1 MTSSKCALCDVEI
14 TKDNNTKEHIIPNAI
29 GGRKKVENFICEDCN
44 KKSGRTWDIALINQ
58 LEPFSLLFDI
68 KRERGEVKPNKF
80 TTTKGEKITLRANGT
95 MTLGSQSF
103 RQTPIESGGTHFS
116 GKAQTMSQAKDMLKS
131 MKKKHPDLDIDSISG
146 SLKENSIY
154 CEDEIVFDISFGGHE
169 AGRSL
174 VKSAVAWAFESGIS
188 LEDCDEAI
196 YYLKNPNAEKC
207 FGYFYKSD
215 LVKNRTKGVPI
226 HCISVKGCSKKKQLI
241 AYIEYFGTYRI
252 IIRLGS
258 NYQGKDTISTY
269 GINPMTGQT
278 IDLKVD
284 INLSDDEIIET
295 YNYQS
300 IFEDKIEEALF
311 EVIST
316 AQQLSWKKE
325 ADRVADISVNEAFK
339 QCGVKEGEALTD
351 ENKRKFV
358 DSILNSETLNSF
370 RMHGLKNKD

>member
-44 KKSGRTWDIALINQ
+44 KKSGGTWDIALIKQ

-68 KRERGEVKPNKF
+68 KRERGEVKPNTF
-80 TTTKGEKITLRANGT
+80 TTAKGEKIMLRANGT

-103 RQTPIESGGTHFS
+103 RQTPIEGGGTQFS
-116 GKAQTMSQAKDMLKS
+116 GKAQTMSQAKDRLKS
-131 MKKKHPDLDIDSISG
+131 MKKKYPDLDIDSISG
-146 SLKENSIY
+146 SLKESSIY
-154 CEDEIVFDISFGGHE
+154 CEDEIVFDISFGDHE

-174 VKSAVAWAFESGIS
+174 VKSAVAWAFESGIP

-226 HCISVKGCSKKKQLI
+226 HCISVKGCGETKQLI
-241 AYIEYFGTYRI
+241 AYIEYFGIYRMI
-252 IIRLGS
+252 LRLGS
-258 NYQGKDTISTY
+258 NYQGKDIISTY
-269 GINPMTGQT
+269 GINPMIGQT

-284 INLSDDEIIET
+284 INISDDEIREA

-300 IFEDKIEEALF
+300 ISEDKMKEALS

-316 AQQLSWKKE
+316 AQKLSWMKE
-325 ADRVADISVNEAFK
+325 ADRVTDISIDEAFK

-358 DSILNSETLNSF
+358 NSISNSETLNSF
-370 RMHGLKNKD
+370 LMHNLKNRN

>member
-1 MTSSKCALCDVEI
+1 MTSLKCALCEI
-14 TKDNNTKEHIIPNAI
+14 VITQDNGTKEHIIPNSI
-29 GGRKKVENFICEDCN
+29 GGKKKVKGFICESCN
-44 KKSGRTWDIALINQ
+44 NRSGNTWDSTLATQ
-58 LEPFSLLFDI
+58 LSPLSLLFDI
-68 KRERGEVKPNKF
+68 KRERGEVKPNTF
-80 TTTKGEKITLRANGT
+80 TTIKGEKITLRANGA

-103 RQTPIESGGTHFS
+103 RQTPIEGGGTQFS
-116 GKAQTMSQAKDMLKS
+116 GKAQTMSQAKYILKN

-188 LEDCDEAI
+188 LEECDEAI

-300 IFEDKIEEALF
+300 ICEDKIEEALS

-316 AQQLSWKKE
+316 AQQISSMKE
-325 ADRVADISVNEAFK
+325 ADRVANISVDEAFK

-370 RMHGLKNKD
+370 LMHGLKNRD

>member
-14 TKDNNTKEHIIPNAI
+14 TKNNDTKEHIIPNAI
-29 GGRKKVENFICEDCN
+29 GGREKIKGFICRACN
-44 KKSGRTWDIALINQ
+44 STSGDSWDKELAKQ
-58 LEPFSLLFDI
+58 LNPLSLLFDI
-68 KRERGEVKPNKF
+68 KRERGEVKPSKF

-95 MTLGSQSF
+95 MTLGNSSC
-103 RQTPIESGGTHFS
+103 RQTPIEGGGTQFS
-116 GKAQTMSQAKDMLKS
+116 GKTQTMSQAKDMLQN
-131 MKKKHPDLDIDSISG
+131 MKKKYPDLDIDSISG

-154 CEDEIVFDISFGGHE
+154 CKDEIVFDIFFGGHE
-169 AGRSL
+169 AGCSL
-174 VKSAVAWAFESGIS
+174 IKSAVAWAFKSGIS

-215 LVKNRTKGVPI
+215 LVKNRKKGVPI
-226 HCISVKGCSKKKQLI
+226 HCISVKGCSETKQLI
-241 AYIEYFGTYRI
+241 AYIEYFGIYRI

-284 INLSDDEIIET
+284 INLSDDEIRET
-295 YNYQS
+295 HNYQS
-300 IFEDKIEEALF
+300 ISEHKMKEALS

-316 AQQLSWKKE
+316 AQKLSGEKE
-325 ADRVADISVNEAFK
+325 LSRVMHNEGEKAFK
-339 QCGVKEGEALTD
+339 QCGA
-351 ENKRKFV
+351 
-358 DSILNSETLNSF
+358 TL
-370 RMHGLKNKD
+370 G

>member
-1 MTSSKCALCDVEI
+1 MTSSKCALCDTVINQE
-14 TKDNNTKEHIIPNAI
+14 NNTKEHIIPNAI

-44 KKSGRTWDIALINQ
+44 KKSGGTWDIALIKQ
-58 LEPFSLLFDI
+58 LEPLSLLFDI
-68 KRERGEVKPNKF
+68 KRERGEVKPNTF

-103 RQTPIESGGTHFS
+103 KQTPIEGGGTQFS

-131 MKKKHPDLDIDSISG
+131 MKKKDPDLDIDSIYG

-241 AYIEYFGTYRI
+241 AYIEYFGIYRI
-252 IIRLGS
+252 ILRLGS

-284 INLSDDEIIET
+284 INLSDDEIRET

-300 IFEDKIEEALF
+300 LFEDKIEESLS

-316 AQQLSWKKE
+316 AQKLSVEKE
-325 ADRVADISVNEAFK
+325 LSRVVHNEGEKAFK
-339 QCGVKEGEALTD
+339 QCGATLGDTPTGKHKKKFMDEIQKSGELH
-351 ENKRKFV
+351 
-358 DSILNSETLNSF
+358 SF
-370 RMHGLKNKD
+370 LIHLLKNQS

>member
-1 MTSSKCALCDVEI
+1 M
-14 TKDNNTKEHIIPNAI
+14 
-29 GGRKKVENFICEDCN
+29 
-44 KKSGRTWDIALINQ
+44 
-58 LEPFSLLFDI
+58 
-68 KRERGEVKPNKF
+68 
-80 TTTKGEKITLRANGT
+80 
-95 MTLGSQSF
+95 
-103 RQTPIESGGTHFS
+103 
-116 GKAQTMSQAKDMLKS
+116 
-131 MKKKHPDLDIDSISG
+131 
-146 SLKENSIY
+146 KENSIY

>member
-1 MTSSKCALCDVEI
+1 MTSSKCALCEI
-14 TKDNNTKEHIIPNAI
+14 VITQDNDTKEHIIPNAI
-29 GGRKKVENFICEDCN
+29 GGKKKVKGFICGNCN
-44 KKSGRTWDIALINQ
+44 NRSGNTWDSTLAAQ
-58 LEPFSLLFDI
+58 LSPFSLLFDI
-68 KRERGEVKPNKF
+68 KRERGEVKPNTF

-103 RQTPIESGGTHFS
+103 KQTPIEGGGTQFS

-154 CEDEIVFDISFGGHE
+154 CEDEIIFDISFGGHE

-188 LEDCDEAI
+188 LENCDEAI

-215 LVKNRTKGVPI
+215 LVKNRTKGIPI

-278 IDLKVD
+278 IDLEVD

-300 IFEDKIEEALF
+300 IFENKIEEALS

-316 AQQLSWKKE
+316 AQKLSVEKE
-325 ADRVADISVNEAFK
+325 LSRVMHNEGEKAFK
-339 QCGVKEGEALTD
+339 QCGATLEGTPTGRHKKKFMD
-351 ENKRKFV
+351 EIQKSGELR
-358 DSILNSETLNSF
+358 SSF
-370 RMHGLKNKD
+370 IHLLKNQS